1 MLCAVILFQ
10 VVKKIYG
17 IICRLFRNKSY
28 LCAVNKFVSFS
39 KHLTRRIVLL
49 LTLTLSVLFA
59 VLIYLTAMTSYSM
72 QKSYFNSVMDVESEV
87 VEGMLSGVELSVR
100 SNVSDIEHAL
110 DSPEKLYDVLKKK
123 LPNHP
128 NITYFF
134 AAFEPNYY
142 PEEGRWFEPGVYRD
156 GDSIIQNQVGS
167 ATHDYL
173 NFEWYQKGLQ
183 SENGYWSDPYID
195 GTSTRLLICSFVV
208 PIHDA
213 TGRRVGVF
221 GGDVSLDWLRQQLRD
236 IDNNMNAKY
245 NNSHI
250 RTYGFI
256 TSNNGTYIAHPDQK
270 RILKDKFTGFV
281 DTSEKVGVLDT
292 KLDGRDVFVFFEDL
306 QHTGWMIG
314 FAVPKRLVWMPVV
327 LFAAIMLIAMVLGL
341 LAVAIISRITIYRST
356 SPLQI
361 LAKSADEVAKG
372 NFNAPLPQLSN
383 HDEISLLR
391 DSFGN
396 MQQSLTRY
404 IDELKSSTAENAAF
418 ENEMTNARD
427 IQMAMVPNQFPPF
440 PERHD
445 VDIFGR
451 MEPAKSVGGDLYDF
465 VIRNDHLFFCIGD
478 VSGKGVAAALL
489 MAVTRSL
496 FHSIAVTEQHP
507 KRIMM
512 RLNRA
517 ICDRNEANMF
527 VTMFIGMLNLRT
539 GHLNYCSAGH
549 ELPLLS
555 GQTMKVKRNLPL
567 GVMLDWDYEWQDT
580 TLKSGDTLFL
590 YTDGLNDAE
599 NAAGERFGRK
609 RVANLMDGHTND
621 TAQQLAERVTSEI
634 QQFVGDT
641 DQSDDLTMLIIKW
654 QQPIHLSIRA
664 DMDDIEQIDPFIAEA
679 SQQAGLAPKDAMHMR
694 LALEEAVANVIN
706 YSQAT
711 FIDLDAFVSDTQL
724 KVTIT
729 DDGIPFDATAE
740 SPTDFSLPPD
750 QRPPGGLGMMFL
762 HQMTDQLDY
771 QRIDNRNVLTIVKT
785 FNLKPET

>member
-1 MLCAVILFQ
+1 MN
-10 VVKKIYG
+10 
-17 IICRLFRNKSY
+17 R
-28 LCAVNKFVSFS
+28 FVSFS
-39 KHLTRRIVLL
+39 KHLTRRILL
-49 LTLTLSVLFA
+49 LLILTLSVLFA

-87 VEGMLSGVELSVR
+87 VEGMLNGVELSVK
-100 SNVSDIEHAL
+100 SNASDIEHAL
-110 DSPEKLYDVLKKK
+110 GSQDELYNVLENKLA
-123 LPNHP
+123 NHP
-128 NITYFF
+128 NLTYFF
-134 AAFEPNYY
+134 VAFEPDYY
-142 PEEGRWFEPGVYRD
+142 PEKGRWFEPGVFRE
-156 GDSIIQNQVGS
+156 GDSIVRQQVGS
-167 ATHDYL
+167 ESHDYL

-183 SENGYWSDPYID
+183 NESGYWSEPYID

-213 TGRRVGVF
+213 TGRKVGVF
-221 GGDVSLDWLRQQLRD
+221 GADISLDWMHQQMRD
-236 IDNNMNAKY
+236 IDNSMNAKY
-245 NNSHI
+245 NNS
-250 RTYGFI
+250 RTRAYSFI
-256 TSNNGTYIAHPDQK
+256 TSKDGTYIAHPDQK
-270 RILKDKFTGFV
+270 RIMKDKFTGFV
-281 DTSEKVGVLDT
+281 DTPEKVGVLDT
-292 KLDGRDVFVFFEDL
+292 KLDGREVFVFFEDL
-306 QHTGWMIG
+306 HHTGWAIG
-314 FAVPKRLVWMPVV
+314 FAVPKRLIWMPVV

-341 LAVAIISRITIYRST
+341 LAVAVISRITIYRST
-356 SPLQI
+356 SPLQT

-404 IDELKSSTAENAAF
+404 IDELKSTTAEKAAF

-445 VDIFGR
+445 IDIYGR

-465 VIRNDHLFFCIGD
+465 LIRDEHLFFCIGD
-478 VSGKGVAAALL
+478 VSGKGVPAALL

-496 FHSIAVTEQHP
+496 FHSIALTEQHP

-512 RLNRA
+512 RLNGA
-517 ICDRNEANMF
+517 ICDHNEANMF
-527 VTMFIGMLNLRT
+527 VTMFIGILNLRT
-539 GHLNYCSAGH
+539 GHLNYCNAGH
-549 ELPLLS
+549 ELPFLS
-555 GQTMKVKRNLPL
+555 GQTMEVKRNLPL
-567 GVMLDWDYEWQDT
+567 GILLDWNYEWQET
-580 TLKSGDTLFL
+580 TLKSSDTLFL

-609 RVANLMDGHTND
+609 RVTELVNRHTND
-621 TAQQLAERVTSEI
+621 TAQQLAELVTSEI
-634 QQFVGDT
+634 SRFVGNT

-654 QQPIHLSIRA
+654 RRPFCLSIRA

-679 SQQAGLAPKDAMHMR
+679 SRQAGLTPKEAMHMR

-711 FIDLDAFVSDTQL
+711 CIDLDACIDDTQL

-729 DDGIPFDATAE
+729 DDGVPFDATAE

-750 QRPPGGLGMMFL
+750 QRPAGGLGMMLL

-771 QRIDNRNVLTIVKT
+771 QRTDNRNVLTIVKT
-785 FNLKPET
+785 LSIKD